1 MMQEN
6 GLVMKQVQK
15 IASRRIREMENPFHE
30 NRLCRHLNKQV
41 QTNVSRSWPP
51 TVPKSTWPELNQ
63 C

>member
-1 MMQEN
+1 MMQGN

-15 IASRRIREMENPFHE
+15 IASRRIREIENPSPE

-41 QTNVSRSWPP
+41 QTDVSLSWPH
-51 TVPKSTWPELNQ
+51 TVPESTWPELNQ